1 MLTFAQVAK
10 EFRLIEENT
19 KSVFIPLGQRAKRLA
34 QRLQQGECSRSLL
47 RKAGR
52 YMVNVYDQ
60 HFQELYRA
68 NDLVVVADGL
78 AVLTNLRLYDTK
90 GTGLSLEADAGKAL
104 FV

>member
-1 MLTFAQVAK
+1 
-10 EFRLIEENT
+10 
-19 KSVFIPLGQRAKRLA
+19 
-34 QRLQQGECSRSLL
+34 
-47 RKAGR
+47 
-52 YMVNVYDQ
+52 MVNVYDQ

-90 GTGLSLEADAGKAL
+90 GTGLSLEVDAGKAL